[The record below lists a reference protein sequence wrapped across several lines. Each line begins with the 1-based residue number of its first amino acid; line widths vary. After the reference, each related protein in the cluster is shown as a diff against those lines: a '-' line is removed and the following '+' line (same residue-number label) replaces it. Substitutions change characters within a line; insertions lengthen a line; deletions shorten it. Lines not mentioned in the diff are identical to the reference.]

1 MLPLLRGANL
11 ELPMSRF
18 GQKSSLL
25 AGISRESLQISLA
38 NAQQAYIQLS
48 AGGKVENA
56 TYTQGDGSKSITYTR
71 ANIAQLANVIMML
84 QKQLGIDS
92 RPRQP
97 LRFEFK

>member
-1 MLPLLRGANL
+1 MGRIG
-11 ELPMSRF
+11 RT
-18 GQKSSLL
+18 SSLL
-25 AGISRESLQISLA
+25 AGMPRESLQISLT
-38 NAQQAYIQLS
+38 NAQQVYIQLS
-48 AGGKVENA
+48 TGGKVENA

-84 QKQLGIDS
+84 QKQLGIDV

>member
-1 MLPLLRGANL
+1 MGRIGLT
-11 ELPMSRF
+11 
-18 GQKSSLL
+18 SSLL
-25 AGISRESLQISLA
+25 AGMPRESLQISLT

-48 AGGKVENA
+48 TGGKVENA

-84 QKQLGIDS
+84 QKQLGIDV

>member
-1 MLPLLRGANL
+1 MGRSG
-11 ELPMSRF
+11 RT
-18 GQKSSLL
+18 SSLL
-25 AGISRESLQISLA
+25 AGLPRESLQISLT

-48 AGGKVENA
+48 TGGKVENA

-84 QKQLGIDS
+84 QKQLGIDV